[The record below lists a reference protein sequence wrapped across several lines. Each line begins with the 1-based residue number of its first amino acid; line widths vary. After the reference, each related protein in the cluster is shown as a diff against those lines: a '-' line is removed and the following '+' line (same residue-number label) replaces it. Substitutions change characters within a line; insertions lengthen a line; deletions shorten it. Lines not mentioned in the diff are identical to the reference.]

1 MVVAVPGEKGTRA
14 RSPLGEGGAGS
25 RGVEWG
31 AGGPS
36 GHGGEVWALAM
47 PALASKDEKLLINFC
62 VFICAVMG
70 LILINGTLLL

>member
-1 MVVAVPGEKGTRA
+1 MGCSFGRREPGTQT
-14 RSPLGEGGAGS
+14 PLGEGGAGS
-25 RGVEWG
+25 WGVERG

>member
-1 MVVAVPGEKGTRA
+1 MWEKVIWESDSTGKGE
-14 RSPLGEGGAGS
+14 EQVS
-25 RGVEWG
+25 RGAERG

-36 GHGGEVWALAM
+36 GCGGDFSTLAM

>member
-1 MVVAVPGEKGTRA
+1 MGCSLGRRGPGTQ
-14 RSPLGEGGAGS
+14 SPLGEGGAGP
-25 RGVEWG
+25 RGVELG
-31 AGGPS
+31 AGGSS
-36 GHGGEVWALAM
+36 GRGGEVWALAM